1 MLKRSNLIQCL
12 LSLLFRAKFNRW
24 KYYKT
29 LSSELWQKAR
39 LFRLYIIF
47 ASKVEAY
54 PRGVIYNAVA
64 EFTTL
69 QFIVTY
75 ESAQYATVLHYTWLE
90 RPARTNTLAYLSLS

>member
-12 LSLLFRAKFNRW
+12 FSLLFRAKFDRW
-24 KYYKT
+24 EYYKT
-29 LSSELWQKAR
+29 LSSELWKKAR
-39 LFRLYIIF
+39 SFRLYVIF
-47 ASKVEAY
+47 ANKAEAY

-75 ESAQYATVLHYTWLE
+75 ESAQYARVLHYTWLE
-90 RPARTNTLAYLSLS
+90 RPSRTNTLAYLSLS